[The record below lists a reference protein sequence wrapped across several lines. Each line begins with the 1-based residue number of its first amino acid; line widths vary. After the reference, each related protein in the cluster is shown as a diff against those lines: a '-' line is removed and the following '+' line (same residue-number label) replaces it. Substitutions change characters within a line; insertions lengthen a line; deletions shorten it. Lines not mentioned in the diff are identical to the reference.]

1 MNVIAP
7 DNEAIQALERSSLPL
22 VIGADDLY
30 YTKEDFGLER
40 FRFANSR
47 PSAISAGMQERIGA
61 GKYVGRIPYGYKRQ
75 GEELIADPET
85 SNGLWKN
92 WYKNCSLGAVSH
104 WGRQLIRYKYS
115 EQFDIQ
121 DGKWIISSIRL
132 REDCSIKI
140 GFWGDG
146 GC

>member
-47 PSAISAGMQERIGA
+47 PSAISAVMQERIGA
-61 GKYVGRIPYGYKRQ
+61 GK
-75 GEELIADPET
+75 
-85 SNGLWKN
+85 
-92 WYKNCSLGAVSH
+92 
-104 WGRQLIRYKYS
+104 S
-115 EQFDIQ
+115 EQGNMSGGFPTATRD
-121 DGKWIISSIRL
+121 
-132 REDCSIKI
+132 REKN
-140 GFWGDG
+140 
-146 GC
+146 